1 MLGRLILGV
10 SGTSA
15 AGGLADIAMVSL
27 REQIRAMKS
36 ETGKLPKG
44 HSYPLRPSLLE
55 AALERASIVID
66 THLIRSP
73 GDLFDAHFWPPNEN
87 VPHERLYV
95 RAGSVPV
102 AMAATERERI
112 ETVTIP
118 SIVRWLSDILAQE
131 HKSPIRREK
140 QTLKF

>member
-1 MLGRLILGV
+1 M
-10 SGTSA
+10 
-15 AGGLADIAMVSL
+15 
-27 REQIRAMKS
+27 REQTRAMKS

-44 HSYPLRPSLLE
+44 HSYPLRPSSLE
-55 AALERASIVID
+55 AALEGAGIVID

-102 AMAATERERI
+102 TTTATEQARV
-112 ETVTIP
+112 ETVSIP
-118 SIVRWLSDILAQE
+118 SLIRWLSDILAQS
-131 HKSPIRREK
+131 HRSPVRREK
-140 QTLKF
+140 QTLTL

>member
-1 MLGRLILGV
+1 
-10 SGTSA
+10 
-15 AGGLADIAMVSL
+15 
-27 REQIRAMKS
+27 MKS

-44 HSYPLRPSLLE
+44 HSYPLRPSSLE
-55 AALERASIVID
+55 AALEHAGIVID

-73 GDLFDAHFWPPNEN
+73 GDLFDAHFWPPNDN

-102 AMAATERERI
+102 AMAATERARM

-118 SIVRWLSDILAQE
+118 SLVRWLSDILAQD
-131 HKSPIRREK
+131 HKSPDRRKK
-140 QTLKF
+140 QALTF